1 MRWTL
6 ATGTE
11 WNGSHLTVGRQGKT
25 MPTPSDPHSGG
36 YTDPSRGLKL
46 MHTEVSRDPSC
57 VSLVGRDQSY
67 LNLLQTDLFL
77 LLLGTRR
84 RGVSFCV
91 SDRSF
96 SLFCIEFYT
105 VLYRK
110 GTAFRNV
117 QHQSCTLMAGVKG
130 DNSW

>member
-1 MRWTL
+1 VSRSLCVRWTL

-84 RGVSFCV
+84 QGVRCRAASASVTGRFHFSV
-91 SDRSF
+91 SS
-96 SLFCIEFYT
+96 STQFCIGRGLHSEMSSINP
-105 VLYRK
+105 
-110 GTAFRNV
+110 A
-117 QHQSCTLMAGVKG
+117 H
-130 DNSW
+130 